1 MELDDIVR
9 ELRAAADE
17 LERRGARAGP
27 VDPLGA
33 AERAAIAEEVASV
46 TRHDLRNKL
55 ASIRN
60 ATFYLRKRVEVTEL
74 WNNDAHVARFF
85 GLVEEQIIGAMT
97 LLDEGMTLQRL
108 FARRVARL
116 SGRECIMRA
125 LSCAR
130 ATVVPELEIEGD
142 AGEIDA
148 DLNETA
154 LGIRC
159 LIENAAEAAGGHVKI
174 SAQAADGWLT
184 IAVSDEGPGV
194 LEANREAVFRPLHT
208 TKEGHAGLGLGIA
221 RRSARRYSGD
231 VTAVASPS
239 GARFIVALP
248 LASGAR

>member
-1 MELDDIVR
+1 MELDDIIR

-17 LERRGARAGP
+17 LERRSTRGAT

-33 AERAAIAEEVASV
+33 AERAAIAEEIASV

-60 ATFYLRKRVEVTEL
+60 ASFYLRKRVEGTEL
-74 WNNDAHVARFF
+74 WTNDAHVARFF
-85 GLVEEQIIGAMT
+85 SLVEEQIIGAMT
-97 LLDEGMTLQRL
+97 LLDEGMTLQRM
-108 FARRVARL
+108 FARRVTRV
-116 SGRECIMRA
+116 SGRECILRA

-130 ATVVPELEIEGD
+130 AALVPELDIEGD

-148 DLNETA
+148 DLNEAA

-159 LIENAAEAAGGHVKI
+159 LLENGAEAAGGHVKL

-184 IAVSDEGPGV
+184 ITVSDEGPGV

-221 RRSARRYSGD
+221 RRSARRYGGD
-231 VTAVASPS
+231 VSAVPSSS
-239 GARFIVALP
+239 GARFILALP